1 MPDQSEGIRE
11 AVRTLLRKKEVELVI
26 GFEKGTMPL
35 HSTPCFI
42 RKEGEV
48 DRLIWNSFCDNNISK
63 YLVKREER
71 IGIVAKGCDSR
82 TVVELIK
89 EKQISREQVVIIG
102 VPCHG
107 LIDRRRIEAKI
118 GGKKILKAEEEDNG
132 IIVKGAGRTDVFA
145 KNECLHPSCQACT
158 HRNPVI
164 SDILIGEEVEEN
176 ASDSYSDVAELEA
189 ESPEE
194 RWKYFSHEVDKCIR
208 CYACRNACP
217 LCYCEECFVDCTRP
231 KWIGKTTDISD
242 TMIFHI
248 MRAFHMAGRCV
259 DCGACER
266 ACPMG
271 IDFRKLTRKL
281 VHDVKELYGYES
293 GTSLDE
299 VAPLTTFKPDDP
311 EEFILSP

>member
-1 MPDQSEGIRE
+1 MSQQIRE
-11 AVRTLLRKKEVELVI
+11 AAGKLLKRKEVELVI
-26 GFEKGTMPL
+26 GFEPGTLPL

-42 RKEGEV
+42 RKGGEAR
-48 DRLIWNSFCDNNISK
+48 RLIWDSFCDNNVAR
-63 YLVKREER
+63 YLVKRQER
-71 IGIVAKGCDSR
+71 VAVVAKGCDSR
-82 TVVELIK
+82 TIVELIK
-89 EKQISREQVVIIG
+89 EKQFPREQVVIIG
-102 VPCHG
+102 TVCQQ
-107 LIDRRRIEAKI
+107 LIDRRRIEEKLE
-118 GGKKILKAEEEDNG
+118 GKEILEAEEKDG
-132 IIVKGAGRTDVFA
+132 RVIVKGAGWTDVLEKDEF
-145 KNECLHPSCQACT
+145 LHHSCKVCT

-164 SDILIGEEVEEN
+164 YDILIGEGVEEN
-176 ASDSYSDVAELEA
+176 TSDSYLDVVELEA
-189 ESPEE
+189 KSPEE
-194 RWKYFSHEVDKCIR
+194 RWKYFSHEVDRCIR

-217 LCYCEECFVDCTRP
+217 LCYCGECFVDHTRP
-231 KWIGKTTDISD
+231 QWIGKTIDLSD

-299 VAPLTTFKPDDP
+299 AAPLATFRPDDP
-311 EEFILSP
+311 QEFIVNP

>member
-1 MPDQSEGIRE
+1 MPDLSQQIRE
-11 AVRTLLRKKEVELVI
+11 AARKLLKRKEVELVI
-26 GFEKGTMPL
+26 GFEHGTLPL

-48 DRLIWNSFCDNNISK
+48 NRLIWDAFCDNNAAR
-63 YLVKREER
+63 YLVKRQEKV
-71 IGIVAKGCDSR
+71 GVVAKGCDSR
-82 TVVELIK
+82 TIVELIK
-89 EKQISREQVVIIG
+89 EKQLPREQVVIIG
-102 VPCHG
+102 TFCPQ
-107 LIDRRRIEAKI
+107 LIDRRRIEEKLE
-118 GGKKILKAEEEDNG
+118 GKEILESEEKDG
-132 IIVKGAGRTDVFA
+132 KLIVKGAASTDVLEKDEF
-145 KNECLHPSCQACT
+145 LHHSCKVCT
-158 HRNPVI
+158 HRDPVI
-164 SDILIGEEVEEN
+164 SDILIGEGVAEN
-176 ASDSYSDVAELEA
+176 PSDSYLDVVELEA
-189 ESPEE
+189 KSPEE
-194 RWKYFSHEVDKCIR
+194 RWKYFSREVEKCIR

-217 LCYCEECFVDCTRP
+217 LCYCGECFVDHTRP
-231 KWIGKTTDISD
+231 QWIGKTIDLSD

-299 VAPLTTFKPDDP
+299 AAPLATFRPDDP
-311 EEFILSP
+311 QEFILNP

>member
-1 MPDQSEGIRE
+1 MPDRSERIRE
-11 AVRTLLRKKEVELVI
+11 AARTLLRKNEVELVI
-26 GFEKGTMPL
+26 GFEEGTLPL
-35 HSTPCFI
+35 HITPCFI

-48 DRLIWNSFCDNNISK
+48 DRLVWNSFCDNNVSK
-63 YLVKREER
+63 YLVKRQER
-71 IGIVAKGCDSR
+71 IALVTKGCDSR

-89 EKQISREQVVIIG
+89 EKQLSREQVIIIG
-102 VPCHG
+102 VPCQG
-107 LIDRRRIEAKI
+107 LIDRRRIE
-118 GGKKILKAEEEDNG
+118 GKREAREILGWEEKDNQ
-132 IIVKGAGRTDVFA
+132 VVLKGAGWTDVLDRD
-145 KNECLHPSCQACT
+145 KYLHSSCQACT

-164 SDILIGEEVEEN
+164 YDILVGEGVEEDTSDSFSDI
-176 ASDSYSDVAELEA
+176 AEFGTK
-189 ESPEE
+189 SPQE

-217 LCYCEECFVDCTRP
+217 LCYCGECFVDRTRP
-231 KWIGKTTDISD
+231 QWIGKTTEISD

-299 VAPLTTFKPDDP
+299 VAPLATFQPDDP